1 MALTALDI
9 QQQRFR
15 TKVRGIDPK
24 EVQTFLEQAA
34 AAFEDLQRETSPPD
48 RRASGSCGAKSRSTA
63 NGRAPSSAP

>member
-24 EVQTFLEQAA
+24 EVQHFSS
-34 AAFEDLQRETSPPD
+34 RRPPPSKTC
-48 RRASGSCGAKSRSTA
+48 SGSITA
-63 NGRAPSSAP
+63 